1 MTWQPGAARPGG
13 DLLRLSPT
21 AGTGPLDRWNTNLT
35 GDPVSYPNRAAVDRK
50 LVTYTSAPLRHATT
64 VTGLG
69 RVTLDVT
76 GIHGARHG
84 ALYAYLE
91 DAQPSGRVTY
101 ITEGELALAD
111 RAIAPK
117 KDNPTWRK
125 LRTPRTY
132 ARADAAP
139 FPLGTPQQIT
149 LDLLPTSVQ
158 FHAGDRIR
166 IAIAAANP
174 DSFQLLPVKG
184 TAIYRIS
191 HSPVSPS
198 YVELPVIR

>member
-1 MTWQPGAARPGG
+1 M
-13 DLLRLSPT
+13 
-21 AGTGPLDRWNTNLT
+21 
-35 GDPVSYPNRAAVDRK
+35 DRK
-50 LVTYTSAPLRHATT
+50 LLTYTTAPLRQATT

-69 RVTLDVT
+69 QVTLDVT
-76 GIHGARHG
+76 GLRGAQHG

-91 DAQPSGRVTY
+91 DVQPSGRVTY

-117 KDNPTWRK
+117 KDNPAWRM

-139 FPLGTPQQIT
+139 FPLHRPQQIT
-149 LDLLPTSVQ
+149 FDLLPTSVL

-166 IAIAAANP
+166 IAIAAADP
-174 DSFQLLPVKG
+174 DSFQLLPANG
-184 TAIYRIS
+184 QATYRIT
-191 HSPVSPS
+191 HSPTSPS
-198 YVELPVIR
+198 YVDLPVIR